1 MEINNKLN
9 KIQFFLFC
17 IIFLILFCNIYS
29 YGYGHG
35 GRGGYGGGYGGRG
48 HKKEEIE
55 KKDLYKILEL
65 TRRAGKDDIKK
76 QYRKLTRQYHP
87 DRNPEYR
94 DKFQDINEAYEILSD
109 RKKRRVYD
117 LKGYHGY
124 KESLK
129 NENQQHANEMMGM
142 FGGMMGGRQRDKLE
156 DLNIKLKVS
165 LRDLYNGKELEFK
178 YTRNTICPHCRGTGG
193 ESEDDVA
200 PCKKCNGSGWT
211 METHQIAPGYIQQF
225 QKPCPKCQG
234 KGQIITTQ
242 CHVCG
247 GVKLHPSIEEM
258 SVYVER
264 GMKNGQKIVS
274 LIV

>member
-1 MEINNKLN
+1 MENKNKLN
-9 KIQFFLFC
+9 KIHLLLLC
-17 IIFLILFCNIYS
+17 TIFLVLFCNIYS

-35 GRGGYGGGYGGRG
+35 RGGYGGRG
-48 HKKEEIE
+48 GHQKKEVIE
-55 KKDLYKILEL
+55 KKDLYKILDL

-76 QYRKLTRQYHP
+76 NYRKLTREYHP
-87 DRNPEYR
+87 DRNPDFRE
-94 DKFQDINEAYEILSD
+94 KFQDISEAYEILSD
-109 RKKRRVYD
+109 RKKRRIYD

-124 KESLK
+124 KESVK
-129 NENQQHANEMMGM
+129 NEGQNNQHQMMGGM
-142 FGGMMGGRQRDKLE
+142 FGMMGGQQKDKLE

-165 LRDLYNGKELEFK
+165 LADLYNGKELNFK

-200 PCKKCNGSGWT
+200 PCKKCSGSGWT
-211 METHQIAPGYIQQF
+211 METHQIAPGYVQQF
-225 QKPCPKCQG
+225 QKPCPKCAG

-242 CHVCG
+242 CHICG

-258 SVYVER
+258 SVFVEK

-274 LIV
+274 